1 MILIFRALDSWF
13 PLNYGYSMWFYF
25 RLLFNIYPFLCSYD
39 TSISVMLFWV
49 VCAFL
54 TMSTSLAILGQSVNV
69 DVLEVLCRIGFKKVD
84 SRDTGCVQSYF
95 VYSPH
100 TLILCSLL
108 MSFRQRSWKVA
119 IFFFLHLLVRMSLV
133 PNTNYLSHLRHHSL
147 MHLVQFLCFTSKWK
161 QSMKL
166 GDLIIFDGRS
176 VIGCYVFFLL

>member
-1 MILIFRALDSWF
+1 MVLYYGSIMA
-13 PLNYGYSMWFYF
+13 LNYGYSMWFYF

-54 TMSTSLAILGQSVNV
+54 TMSTSLAILGQLVNV

-119 IFFFLHLLVRMSLV
+119 IFFSCI
-133 PNTNYLSHLRHHSL
+133 YLWEW
-147 MHLVQFLCFTSKWK
+147 VWYQI
-161 QSMKL
+161 Q
-166 GDLIIFDGRS
+166 IIFHIY
-176 VIGCYVFFLL
+176 VIIL